1 MIVGREKEIELLKG
15 LLEEEESQF
24 VAIYGRR
31 RVGKTFLIREAFNYS
46 FAFQHTGIYGASLKE
61 QLSEFTESLYSA
73 GMRKVKE
80 LPSNWNEAFHL
91 LERFIEKSK
100 DTQKKKIIFIDEM
113 PWMDTPRSK
122 FVTALEFFW
131 NGWAAMRNDVLL
143 IVCGSAT
150 SWIINK
156 IFRNHGGLHNRVN
169 YQIFLEP
176 FTLHECEEY
185 SEAMGFAYSRYDL
198 LEAYMVMGGVPY
210 YWSLMEK
217 GKSLAQNIDSL
228 FFAPQGLLHYEFR
241 ELYDSLFRNSEPYI
255 DVVNVLGKKLG
266 GMRREEIVS
275 SLGVTDSGNLSRVLE
290 DLEHSGF
297 IIRTNS
303 YGAKKYNAIY
313 RLMDNFSLFYLKFMK
328 ENRTDDP
335 EFWSHN
341 YTSPLRY
348 SWCGL
353 AFERVCFQH
362 IPQIKQALGFLCVV
376 TNTYSWQVKDDEIY
390 GPGAQIDMLIERA
403 DNTINI
409 CEMKFSQNEFVID
422 KDYDANL
429 RHKLARFGDSISR
442 RKTLRLTMV
451 TTYGVVHNAYWNRV
465 QSEVVSDDLLL

>member
-1 MIVGREKEIELLKG
+1 MLIGRKKQQAELRDAYNSDDSK
-15 LLEEEESQF
+15 F
-24 VAIYGRR
+24 VALYGRR
-31 RVGKTFLIREAFNYS
+31 RVGKTYLVKQTFKDEFTFFHSGLANGSLQEQLYGWRSSLEDAGLQVPSSPKHWLEAFDMLKELIRQS
-46 FAFQHTGIYGASLKE
+46 
-61 QLSEFTESLYSA
+61 SA
-73 GMRKVKE
+73 
-80 LPSNWNEAFHL
+80 
-91 LERFIEKSK
+91 
-100 DTQKKKIIFIDEM
+100 KKKVIFIDEM

-217 GKSLAQNIDSL
+217 GKSLAQNI
-228 FFAPQGLLHYEFR
+228 
-241 ELYDSLFRNSEPYI
+241 DSLFRNSEPYI

-362 IPQIKQALGFLCVV
+362 IPQIKQALGISGVV

-465 QSEVVSDDLLL
+465 QSEVVSDDLFL

>member
-1 MIVGREKEIELLKG
+1 
-15 LLEEEESQF
+15 
-24 VAIYGRR
+24 
-31 RVGKTFLIREAFNYS
+31 
-46 FAFQHTGIYGASLKE
+46 
-61 QLSEFTESLYSA
+61 
-73 GMRKVKE
+73 
-80 LPSNWNEAFHL
+80 
-91 LERFIEKSK
+91 
-100 DTQKKKIIFIDEM
+100 M

-266 GMRREEIVS
+266 RMRREEIVS

-362 IPQIKQALGFLCVV
+362 IPQIKQALGISGVV

-465 QSEVVSDDLLL
+465 QSEVVSDDLFL

>member
-1 MIVGREKEIELLKG
+1 MTPTT
-15 LLEEEESQF
+15 
-24 VAIYGRR
+24 YGRDFAYCLKSHGGVR
-31 RVGKTFLIREAFNYS
+31 GFNASLWRFLLRCTLFCHSVATFLTSVSSYE
-46 FAFQHTGIYGASLKE
+46 GG
-61 QLSEFTESLYSA
+61 
-73 GMRKVKE
+73 
-80 LPSNWNEAFHL
+80 
-91 LERFIEKSK
+91 
-100 DTQKKKIIFIDEM
+100 
-113 PWMDTPRSK
+113 
-122 FVTALEFFW
+122 
-131 NGWAAMRNDVLL
+131 
-143 IVCGSAT
+143 CG
-150 SWIINK
+150 
-156 IFRNHGGLHNRVN
+156 F
-169 YQIFLEP
+169 E
-176 FTLHECEEY
+176 
-185 SEAMGFAYSRYDL
+185 
-198 LEAYMVMGGVPY
+198 
-210 YWSLMEK
+210 
-217 GKSLAQNIDSL
+217 
-228 FFAPQGLLHYEFR
+228 
-241 ELYDSLFRNSEPYI
+241 EPYI

-303 YGAKKYNAIY
+303 YGAKRYNAIY

-362 IPQIKQALGFLCVV
+362 IPQIKQALGISGVV

-465 QSEVVSDDLLL
+465 QSEVVSDDLFL

>member
-1 MIVGREKEIELLKG
+1 MLIGRKKQQAELRDAYNSDDSK
-15 LLEEEESQF
+15 F
-24 VAIYGRR
+24 VALYGRR
-31 RVGKTFLIREAFNYS
+31 RVGKTYLVKQTFKDEFTFFHSGLANGSLQEQLYGWRSSLEDAGLQVPSSPKHWLEAFDMLKELIRQS
-46 FAFQHTGIYGASLKE
+46 
-61 QLSEFTESLYSA
+61 SA
-73 GMRKVKE
+73 
-80 LPSNWNEAFHL
+80 
-91 LERFIEKSK
+91 
-100 DTQKKKIIFIDEM
+100 KKKVVFIDEM

-362 IPQIKQALGFLCVV
+362 IPQIKQALGISGVV

-409 CEMKFSQNEFVID
+409 CEMKFCEDDFSINASYD
-422 KDYDANL
+422 KNL
-429 RHKLARFGDSISR
+429 RHKLSTFQEETRCKNALHL
-442 RKTLRLTMV
+442 TLI
-451 TTYGVVHNAYWNRV
+451 TTYGLKFNEYAGRIQKVITM
-465 QSEVVSDDLLL
+465 DDLFRI